1 MRAAEILAQIRISI
15 KKVGMGMIKSATIM
29 MTVSAKKTSGWLAM
43 RENKALGRH
52 ALRDWAT
59 DFPREN
65 EEAMFKREGVEVY
78 AVWG

>member
-1 MRAAEILAQIRISI
+1 
-15 KKVGMGMIKSATIM
+15 M

-43 RENKALGRH
+43 RDNKALGRH
-52 ALRDWAT
+52 VLRDWAT

-78 AVWG
+78 AVLG